1 MTESILRQCMI
12 EAWQRVQDKSL
23 PLEVRIRARVT
34 YNELLIRADV
44 EGWDVS
50 DL

>member
-1 MTESILRQCMI
+1 MTYEMLRQCMI
-12 EAWQRVQDKSL
+12 EAWARATDKTL
-23 PLEVRIRARVT
+23 PLDVRIRSRIT
-34 YNELLIRADV
+34 YNDLLARAAF